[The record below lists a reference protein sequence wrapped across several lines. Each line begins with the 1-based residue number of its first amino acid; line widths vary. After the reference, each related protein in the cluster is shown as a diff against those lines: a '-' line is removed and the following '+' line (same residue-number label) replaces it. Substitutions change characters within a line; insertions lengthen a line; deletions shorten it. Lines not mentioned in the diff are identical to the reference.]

1 MIVTHIGYT
10 LQEHKLLGTIELCEH
25 KISQHTCYRDK
36 ISLVVTDTL
45 SVHNVI
51 GDEIKSITKSPILA
65 VVSDFG
71 QIS

>member
-1 MIVTHIGYT
+1 MIVTHIRYT
-10 LQEHKLLGTIELCEH
+10 LKEQKLLGTIELCEPP
-25 KISQHTCYRDK
+25 IGQYTCYRDK
-36 ISLVVTDTL
+36 ISLVVNDTL